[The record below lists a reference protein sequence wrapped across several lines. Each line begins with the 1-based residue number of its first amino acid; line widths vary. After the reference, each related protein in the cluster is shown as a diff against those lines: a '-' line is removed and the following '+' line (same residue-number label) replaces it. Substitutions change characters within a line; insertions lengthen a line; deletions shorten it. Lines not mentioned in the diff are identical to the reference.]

1 MASDNALMA
10 SKGQIAVVE
19 ENEIELNLRQ
29 YWGLLRKHQWRILGF
44 SFVATS
50 LAALVIFSLTSI
62 YQAEATL
69 LIESRDAKIVSI
81 EEVYN
86 LGGAVRN
93 EYFFTQFEVLKS
105 RELAEKVI
113 AKLKLT
119 ENPIFN
125 PPESKKGFLGLHIG
139 GSATPPTE
147 QEVLRKVVRKFAS
160 CLEVKPIRNTQLVTI
175 AFETPDPV
183 LSAEVINALAITYIE
198 SDLES
203 RLDMTKQAATWLSSR
218 MAGLRENLQAAENA
232 LQAYRDQE
240 HLVDDSG
247 VNTLASKEMNE
258 IATKLVEAR
267 RKRSEMENIVAQIQG
282 SQDYSAL
289 PAVLQQTLVQ
299 RLKETEAEASQKL
312 DQLSKRYGPK
322 HPKIIQAKSE
332 LDTARSSSS
341 QQIGKVIEG
350 IRHDYEI
357 AKATEES
364 LNDALEKKKTELQGI
379 NRKTYKLSE
388 LQRAVDVNRQ
398 LYDTFFSRV
407 KETSETADLQTAH
420 ARVIDKAVPPN
431 NPVKPRRSLLLF
443 LSAFF
448 SLLFGGFLACLK
460 EILDNAIRNPDD
472 VRTRLGQQILGLLP
486 LMKDRRDSAQAS
498 QTFSQDPRCSFS
510 ESIRT
515 IRTGVVLSGLDSPH
529 KVLVV
534 TSSVPGEGKTVVA
547 SNLSIAFGQMG
558 KVLLIDAD
566 MRRPSVA
573 RSFGLPLSSPG
584 LSNLVAGT
592 AEVSLCI
599 HRREDLGIDIIPSG
613 LVPPNP
619 LELLSS
625 KRFAAAIAALEKK
638 YDRIIIDSAPCEVVS
653 DALVLSTFANALI
666 YVVKAD
672 STNGKSVRSGIERLR
687 QVGAP
692 LTGVVLNQVDI
703 EKGLRYGG
711 YYYGGY
717 YDQYGYSSAAKS
729 T

>member
-1 MASDNALMA
+1 MASQNALLA
-10 SKGQIAVVE
+10 KQGQIAIIE

-29 YWGLLRKHQWRILGF
+29 YWGLLLKHQWRILGF
-44 SFVATS
+44 ASVATT
-50 LAALVIFSLTSI
+50 LAALVIFSLPSI
-62 YQAEATL
+62 YEAEATL
-69 LIESRDAKIVSI
+69 LVESRDAKVVSI

-93 EYFFTQFEVLKS
+93 EYFFTQFEVMKS
-105 RELAEKVI
+105 REIAEKVI

-119 ENPIFN
+119 ENPQFN
-125 PPESKKGFLGLHIG
+125 PPEAKKGFLGLRFT
-139 GSATPPTE
+139 GSSKPLTD
-147 QEVLRKVVRKFAS
+147 QEVLRKVVQRFAAG
-160 CLEVKPIRNTQLVTI
+160 LTVKPIRNTQLVTI
-175 AFETPDPV
+175 TFQSPDPA
-183 LSAEVINALAITYIE
+183 LSAEIINTLSATYIE
-198 SDLES
+198 NDLES
-203 RLDMTKQAATWLSSR
+203 RLEMTKQAATWLSSR
-218 MAGLRENLQAAENA
+218 MAGLRENLQIAENA

-240 HLVDDSG
+240 KLVDDSG
-247 VNTLASKEMNE
+247 VNTLAAKEMNE
-258 IATKLVEAR
+258 IATNLVEAR
-267 RKRSEMENIVAQIQG
+267 RKRSEMENIAAQIQT
-282 SQDYSAL
+282 SNDYSAL

-299 RLKETEAEASQKL
+299 HLKESEAEASQKL
-312 DQLSKRYGPK
+312 EQLSKRYGPK

-332 LDTARSSSS
+332 LDTARSSSN

-350 IRHDYEI
+350 IRHDYQI
-357 AKATEES
+357 AKATEDS
-364 LNDALEKKKTELQGI
+364 LNDTLEKKKTELQSI

-420 ARVIDKAVPPN
+420 ARVIDRAVQPA
-431 NPVKPRRSLLLF
+431 NPVKPRRSLMLF
-443 LSAFF
+443 MSAMF
-448 SLLFGGFLACLK
+448 SVLFGGLLACIK

-486 LMKDRRDSAQAS
+486 LMKERREST
-498 QTFSQDPRCSFS
+498 QTAVTFAEDPRCSFS

-515 IRTGVVLSGLDSPH
+515 IRTGVVLSGLDNPH
-529 KVLVV
+529 KIVVV

-547 SNLSIAFGQMG
+547 SNLAIAFGQMG

-592 AEVSLCI
+592 AEPSLCI
-599 HRREDLGIDIIPSG
+599 HRRDDLGIDIIPSG

-625 KRFAAAIAALEKK
+625 KRFAAVLAALEKK

-653 DALVLSTFANALI
+653 DALVLSTFSNALI

-672 STNGKSVRSGIERLR
+672 ATNGKSVRSGIQRLNN
-687 QVGAP
+687 VGAP
-692 LTGVVLNQVDI
+692 VVGVVLNQVDI
-703 EKGLRYGG
+703 DKALRYGG

-717 YDQYGYSSAAKS
+717 YDQYGYSSATKS
-729 T
+729 

>member
-1 MASDNALMA
+1 MASDNALMVKQ
-10 SKGQIAVVE
+10 SQIAVAE
-19 ENEIELNLRQ
+19 ENGIVQTFRQ
-29 YWGLLRKHQWRILGF
+29 YWILLRKHQWRILGF
-44 SFVATS
+44 SVVTTTLS
-50 LAALVIFSLTSI
+50 ALVIFSLTSI

-93 EYFFTQFEVLKS
+93 EYFFTQFEILKS

-119 ENPIFN
+119 ENPLFN
-125 PPESKKGFLGLHIG
+125 SAETGKGFFGLHIG
-139 GSATPPTE
+139 GSANPPTE
-147 QEVLRKVVRKFAS
+147 QEVLNKVVDKFAARLS
-160 CLEVKPIRNTQLVTI
+160 VRPIRSTQLVTI
-175 AFETPDPV
+175 VFESPDPE
-183 LSAEVINALAITYIE
+183 LSAEITNVLASTYIE
-198 SDLES
+198 NDLES
-203 RLDMTKQAATWLSSR
+203 RLEMTKQAATWLSSR
-218 MAGLRENLQAAENA
+218 MAGLRENLQSAENA
-232 LQAYRDQE
+232 LQAYRDEE

-282 SQDYSAL
+282 SNDYSAL

-312 DQLSKRYGPK
+312 EQLSKRYGPK

-364 LNDALEKKKTELQGI
+364 LSEALEKKKSELQDI

-388 LQRAVDVNRQ
+388 LQRVVDVNRQ

-420 ARVIDKAVPPN
+420 ARIIDKAVPQR
-431 NPVKPRRSLLLF
+431 NPVAPRRSLMLF
-443 LSAFF
+443 MAAFI
-448 SLLFGGFLACLK
+448 SLLLGGFLACLK
-460 EILDNAIRNPDD
+460 EILDNVVRSPDD
-472 VRTRLGQQILGLLP
+472 VRTRLGQQMLGMLP
-486 LMKDRRDSAQAS
+486 LMKDRRDSQQAALTFAQDS
-498 QTFSQDPRCSFS
+498 RGTFS

-573 RSFGLPLSSPG
+573 KSFGLSLSAPG

-592 AEVSLCI
+592 ADTNLCI
-599 HRREDLGIDIIPSG
+599 HRREDLGIDIIPAG
-613 LVPPNP
+613 QVPPNP

-625 KRFAAAIAALEKK
+625 RRFAAAMAELEKK

-653 DALVLSTFANALI
+653 DALVLSTFANAVI

-687 QVGAP
+687 QSGAP

-717 YDQYGYSSAAKS
+717 YDQYGYSSPAK